1 MTESTT
7 FYVKS
12 NASTEID
19 TTIFD
24 NINAI
29 FEENNN
35 RIINKIDVKDKLSI
49 ISGAFI
55 NTIGYISS
63 NSNYSY
69 IDYLP
74 IGNDELYLEYTI
86 NNKYYYNIASCAYY
100 DKYNN
105 FIVADTNDYQN
116 LTSDT
121 YVTRYVEGAYYI
133 RFSIFTTSLDYL
145 NIYISNIIPIN
156 NISYAEE
163 NKISPEDCDFF
174 EHDPSSN
181 YISGWVDNTYIDGT
195 GTRKSFNGLYST
207 EPVYLEPN
215 TAYYHSGFY
224 PGYYAFYD
232 ADSTVLESHPQTD
245 SKPNPFTTP
254 DKTAYGLF
262 TASSEANRDSAWIS
276 KENSKP
282 IDYKIIIKES
292 LLPTTI
298 TSADTDNPC
307 NYTGIDIITFTKC
320 LAIGDS
326 LTAGTMNYKKK
337 DNSTGYISYD
347 KYSWPRN
354 FERITGIE
362 TTNLGIGG
370 ASSLEWWNYK
380 KDTDLSG
387 YDLCIMQ
394 LGVNDNIRYTSFG
407 NDSIE
412 GFTNII
418 NKLKEENNNIKIFV
432 ANIIPARS
440 YHNTSYIQYSA
451 DLLTWLQEYYAN
463 DNNVFPLDIQ
473 QYGHTYDIDAYNCGH
488 LSAYGYH
495 TLAKDYI
502 AYISYIMSKSP
513 GLFKEVQFIGTDLSY
528 D

>member
-1 MTESTT
+1 M
-7 FYVKS
+7 
-12 NASTEID
+12 
-19 TTIFD
+19 
-24 NINAI
+24 
-29 FEENNN
+29 
-35 RIINKIDVKDKLSI
+35 
-49 ISGAFI
+49 
-55 NTIGYISS
+55 
-63 NSNYSY
+63 
-69 IDYLP
+69 
-74 IGNDELYLEYTI
+74 
-86 NNKYYYNIASCAYY
+86 
-100 DKYNN
+100 
-105 FIVADTNDYQN
+105 
-116 LTSDT
+116 
-121 YVTRYVEGAYYI
+121 
-133 RFSIFTTSLDYL
+133 
-145 NIYISNIIPIN
+145 
-156 NISYAEE
+156 
-163 NKISPEDCDFF
+163 
-174 EHDPSSN
+174 
-181 YISGWVDNTYIDGT
+181 
-195 GTRKSFNGLYST
+195 
-207 EPVYLEPN
+207 
-215 TAYYHSGFY
+215 
-224 PGYYAFYD
+224 
-232 ADSTVLESHPQTD
+232 LESHPQTD